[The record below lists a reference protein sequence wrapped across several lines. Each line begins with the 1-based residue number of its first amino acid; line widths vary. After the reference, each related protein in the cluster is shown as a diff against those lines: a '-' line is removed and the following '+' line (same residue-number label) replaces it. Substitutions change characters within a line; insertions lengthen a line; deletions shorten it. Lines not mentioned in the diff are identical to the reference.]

1 MDKVQ
6 PGWAQ
11 TPPPDHEQALDQDP
25 TSQIPGAEWP
35 IRGEAWT
42 AKHDRDGVQIGGT
55 ARVLV
60 DPAVSLSVL
69 LK

>member
-1 MDKVQ
+1 VILGTSTTKPAPQNV
-6 PGWAQ
+6 PIC
-11 TPPPDHEQALDQDP
+11 TPEQLIVTEPQA
-25 TSQIPGAEWP
+25 A
-35 IRGEAWT
+35 
-42 AKHDRDGVQIGGT
+42 QIGGT